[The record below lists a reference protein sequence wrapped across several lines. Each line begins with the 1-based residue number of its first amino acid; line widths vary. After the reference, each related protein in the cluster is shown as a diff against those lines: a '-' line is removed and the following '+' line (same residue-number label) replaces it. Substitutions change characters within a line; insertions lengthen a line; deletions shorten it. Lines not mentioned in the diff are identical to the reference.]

1 MAAMLQALRVEAVST
16 TLGKPRVVN
25 AIVFYDSNPDF
36 IEFGSGSVVGPG
48 VAYAHSYMVVALSV
62 ETDNTVKANYSDFS
76 VRTIRKPM
84 YGRCASLS

>member
-1 MAAMLQALRVEAVST
+1 MQLF
-16 TLGKPRVVN
+16 
-25 AIVFYDSNPDF
+25 FYDSHPDF

-48 VAYAHSYMVVALSV
+48 VAYAHSYMVVALAV
-62 ETDNTVKANYSDFS
+62 ETDNTVKANYSDLS